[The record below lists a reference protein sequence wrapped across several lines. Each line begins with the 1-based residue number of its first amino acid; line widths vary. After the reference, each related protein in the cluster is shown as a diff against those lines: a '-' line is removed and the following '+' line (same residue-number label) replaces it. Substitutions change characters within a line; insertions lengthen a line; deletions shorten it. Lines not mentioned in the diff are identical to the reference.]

1 MYVQTGNNGA
11 MGEIDWSGILKDA
24 VGGYVAVKGAQTQA
38 DILKTQ
44 LAQQKAAQDAA
55 MSFQLSPQYSP
66 QYGVP
71 QAQQSNM
78 LPIILI
84 GGAALLLFFLLKD

>member
-1 MYVQTGNNGA
+1 MYMQSRNNG
-11 MGEIDWSGILKDA
+11 MGEIDWGGILKDA

-44 LAQQKAAQDAA
+44 LAQQKAVQDAS
-55 MSFQLSPQYSP
+55 MLYQLNPQYSP

-71 QAQQSNM
+71 QTQQSN
-78 LPIILI
+78 LVPIMLI
-84 GGAALLLFFLLKD
+84 GGAALLLFFLMKD